1 MSKKMKITMAINI
14 EVLMPVTEEE
24 ANSFENLSKMEL
36 YKLRK
41 DRAESMKAEFLK
53 SVPDEC
59 DAKVIVTLPKVID
72 TIMRK
77 EVR

>member
-59 DAKVIVTLPKVID
+59 DEKVIVTLPKVKIV
-72 TIMRK
+72 K
-77 EVR
+77 

>member
-24 ANSFENLSKMEL
+24 VNSFENLSKMEL

-59 DAKVIVTLPKVID
+59 DAKVIVTLPKVKIV
-72 TIMRK
+72 K
-77 EVR
+77 

>member
-53 SVPDEC
+53 GVPDEC
-59 DAKVIVTLPKVID
+59 DAKVIVTLPKVKIV
-72 TIMRK
+72 K
-77 EVR
+77 

>member
-14 EVLMPVTEEE
+14 EVLMPVTEEA

-59 DAKVIVTLPKVID
+59 DAKVIVTLPKVKIV
-72 TIMRK
+72 K
-77 EVR
+77 

>member
-24 ANSFENLSKMEL
+24 ANSFEKLSKMEL

-59 DAKVIVTLPKVID
+59 DAKVTATLPKVKIV
-72 TIMRK
+72 K
-77 EVR
+77 

>member
-1 MSKKMKITMAINI
+1 MKITMAINI

-59 DAKVIVTLPKVID
+59 DAKVIVTLPKVKIV
-72 TIMRK
+72 K
-77 EVR
+77 

>member
-24 ANSFENLSKMEL
+24 ANCFENLSKMEL

-59 DAKVIVTLPKVID
+59 DAKVIVTLPKVKIV
-72 TIMRK
+72 K
-77 EVR
+77 

>member
-24 ANSFENLSKMEL
+24 ANS
-36 YKLRK
+36 LRK
-41 DRAESMKAEFLK
+41 DHVESMKAEFLK

-59 DAKVIVTLPKVID
+59 DAKVTATLPKVKIV
-72 TIMRK
+72 K
-77 EVR
+77 

>member
-24 ANSFENLSKMEL
+24 ANSFENLTKMEL

-59 DAKVIVTLPKVID
+59 DAKVIVTLPKVKIV
-72 TIMRK
+72 K
-77 EVR
+77 

>member
-41 DRAESMKAEFLK
+41 DRAESIKAEFLK

-59 DAKVIVTLPKVID
+59 DAKVIVTLPKVKIV
-72 TIMRK
+72 K
-77 EVR
+77 

>member
-59 DAKVIVTLPKVID
+59 DAKVLVTLPKVKIV
-72 TIMRK
+72 K
-77 EVR
+77 

>member
-59 DAKVIVTLPKVID
+59 DAKVIATLPKVKIV
-72 TIMRK
+72 K
-77 EVR
+77 

>member
-59 DAKVIVTLPKVID
+59 DAKVIVTLPKVKIV
-72 TIMRK
+72 K
-77 EVR
+77 

>member
-24 ANSFENLSKMEL
+24 SNSFENLSKMEL

-59 DAKVIVTLPKVID
+59 DAKVIVTLPKVKIV
-72 TIMRK
+72 K
-77 EVR
+77 

>member
-59 DAKVIVTLPKVID
+59 DAKVIVTLTKVKIV
-72 TIMRK
+72 K
-77 EVR
+77 

>member
-41 DRAESMKAEFLK
+41 DRA
-53 SVPDEC
+53 
-59 DAKVIVTLPKVID
+59 
-72 TIMRK
+72 
-77 EVR
+77 

>member
-41 DRAESMKAEFLK
+41 DHVESMKAEFLK

-59 DAKVIVTLPKVID
+59 DAKVIVTLPKVKIV
-72 TIMRK
+72 K
-77 EVR
+77 